1 MEGQGG
7 AGSALGWWVC
17 GGSASGLA
25 GHWRREERGES
36 VQGGGVIYG
45 VIAGLGVV
53 NKSCNFCWQKL
64 NFLLSA

>member
-1 MEGQGG
+1 VWWQRIRAGG
-7 AGSALGWWVC
+7 ALEK
-17 GGSASGLA
+17 GGE
-25 GHWRREERGES
+25 RRERA
-36 VQGGGVIYG
+36 GGGVICG

>member
-7 AGSALGWWVC
+7 ARSALGWWVC

-36 VQGGGVIYG
+36 VQGGGG
-45 VIAGLGVV
+45 DLRGHRGLGRS
-53 NKSCNFCWQKL
+53 K
-64 NFLLSA
+64 